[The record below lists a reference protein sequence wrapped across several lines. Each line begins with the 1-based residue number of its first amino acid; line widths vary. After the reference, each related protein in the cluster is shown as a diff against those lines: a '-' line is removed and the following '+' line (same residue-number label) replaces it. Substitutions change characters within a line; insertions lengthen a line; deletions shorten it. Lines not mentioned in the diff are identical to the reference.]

1 MVGRWLGGI
10 NSLRSGGEN
19 DGSANSPP
27 AFSHINSS
35 RKVSPTTTNSPFE
48 RTSPL
53 LWPKQCNYST
63 LPNALNMSHI
73 MTLSQVEYISSYYKQ
88 KAVTIAYQAMPITG
102 AILPVFVRWSICR
115 RVLVSA
121 VTVNNPCIDKPKHSR
136 AGKVPKLLSVTILM
150 FGLEHILAEF

>member
-1 MVGRWLGGI
+1 
-10 NSLRSGGEN
+10 
-19 DGSANSPP
+19 
-27 AFSHINSS
+27 
-35 RKVSPTTTNSPFE
+35 
-48 RTSPL
+48 
-53 LWPKQCNYST
+53 
-63 LPNALNMSHI
+63 
-73 MTLSQVEYISSYYKQ
+73 MTLSQVEYISSYKQ
-88 KAVTIAYQAMPITG
+88 KAVTIAYKAMPITG